1 MSTRNRSYH
10 DLRTPQSADEQL
22 DLTERSELFEAET
35 APNPQDDNDEAILDP
50 QIIND
55 LIR

>member
-10 DLRTPQSADEQL
+10 DLRTPQSAYEQL

-50 QIIND
+50 QTIND